1 MVKANN
7 WINYKLVMN
16 DAKRGIIIFQFH
28 VSVRDHN
35 LVKPWLNPTSVGCW
49 IYCHLWGWRNLCIT
63 TKPVWGEERR
73 FLHVVVPVLR
83 CDAIS
88 PCSVLVTCEWCN
100 GDAGLPSPDISVVA
114 AGGRRYHPVCPGCA
128 SQQTRS
134 SQRRFA
140 KFSQCR
146 EKAPTTIWV
155 LSLFTAPISTFTI
168 IKNLLWHYSERA
180 IK

>member
-35 LVKPWLNPTSVGCW
+35 LVKPDICW
-49 IYCHLWGWRNLCIT
+49 ICCQLWGWRWRNLCIT
-63 TKPVWGEERR
+63 TKPLWGEERR
-73 FLHVVVPVLR
+73 FLHVVIPVLT

-88 PCSVLVTCEWCN
+88 PCWWRVSDVTEMLGCHHQISLSWLRE
-100 GDAGLPSPDISVVA
+100 AADIIRCAQGAPASKQEVPTKVREVFTVPGEGPA
-114 AGGRRYHPVCPGCA
+114 A
-128 SQQTRS
+128 TR
-134 SQRRFA
+134 
-140 KFSQCR
+140 
-146 EKAPTTIWV
+146 V
-155 LSLFTAPISTFTI
+155 LSFLKALTSTFT

-180 IK
+180 IKHSE

>member
-16 DAKRGIIIFQFH
+16 DAKRGIIIFQFY

-35 LVKPWLNPTSVGCW
+35 LVKPDICW
-49 IYCHLWGWRNLCIT
+49 ICCQLWGWRWRNLCIT

-73 FLHVVVPVLR
+73 FLHVAHYADVR
-83 CDAIS
+83 CDL
-88 PCSVLVTCEWCN
+88 PVLVTCEWCN

-128 SQQTRS
+128 SQQTGAANKGSRS
-134 SQRRFA
+134 FHSARRRP
-140 KFSQCR
+140 CC
-146 EKAPTTIWV
+146 
-155 LSLFTAPISTFTI
+155 
-168 IKNLLWHYSERA
+168 Y
-180 IK
+180 